1 MTFTPPGTPTEP
13 PHDTPPGTPP
23 IDPSGQ
29 ATGSSTRRAPT
40 TVAPSP
46 RSERYRARVQEIVA
60 QYPYPHSAILPLAHL
75 AQDIDGW
82 LSPEAMEEIADACQ
96 TTAADV
102 FGVCSFYTMYKQRP
116 CGRLV
121 VSVCTNVTC
130 LVLGGPE
137 LYEHLEHRYAT
148 DPDVFVEEVE
158 CLAACDRAPLMQV
171 NYDYHDHVTHE
182 SAETIVEEYKSGVR
196 TARGV
201 SGGRVVQ

>member
-1 MTFTPPGTPTEP
+1 MTANVP
-13 PHDTPPGTPP
+13 D
-23 IDPSGQ
+23 ISGQ
-29 ATGSSTRRAPT
+29 ADGSSTRRAAR
-40 TVAPSP
+40 TVAPSS

-60 QYPYPHSAILPLAHL
+60 QYPDAHSAILPLAHL
-75 AQDIDGW
+75 AQDTDGW
-82 LSPEAMEEIADACQ
+82 LSPEAMDEIAEACN

-102 FGVCSFYTMYKQRP
+102 FGVCSFYSMYKQRP

-158 CLAACDRAPLMQV
+158 CLAACDHAPLMQV
-171 NYDYHDHVTHE
+171 NYDYHGHLTTDA
-182 SAETIVEEYKSGVR
+182 AEQIVDEYKSGVR
-196 TARGV
+196 TPRGV
-201 SGGRVVQ
+201 SGGRAVQ